1 MYLRGLLGTHEIL
14 SKRLGVN
21 IIASYLHIP
30 EIQQLFEGKISE
42 ERYWESILLK
52 HKWDISIS
60 ELRKIVRGNFREIK
74 GARKIIEKLKKNGYP
89 LGLLSVHAKEWI
101 EYCEKEFDYHK
112 LFDSTMYSFDA
123 AVCKPEKRAYELIL
137 DKLNVRAEDS
147 LFIDD
152 SAQNLASA
160 RELGIQTI
168 LFKSSK
174 QLLDE
179 LRRMRINSK

>member
-1 MYLRGLLGTHEIL
+1 
-14 SKRLGVN
+14 
-21 IIASYLHIP
+21 
-30 EIQQLFEGKISE
+30 
-42 ERYWESILLK
+42 
-52 HKWDISIS
+52 
-60 ELRKIVRGNFREIK
+60 
-74 GARKIIEKLKKNGYP
+74 
-89 LGLLSVHAKEWI
+89 
-101 EYCEKEFDYHK
+101 
-112 LFDSTMYSFDA
+112 MYSFDA